1 MKGTSFMKVLMIN
14 HFPLAGSGSG
24 TYTRN
29 LAVQL
34 AKLGH
39 EVCIILPE
47 NTSDYEPVDNIR
59 LHPVF
64 FTPGE
69 IEHEDDG
76 ADGTL
81 EHPLPFNFPCFTS
94 HPRSIKNFG
103 ELTDRQL
110 EQYTQAFTKAI
121 EEEIQNNR
129 PDIIHG
135 QHVWI
140 LPSLAVGYDIPL
152 VLTAHGTD
160 LMGFDKWPEL
170 RHYAQKAMDACG
182 AVISISKDN
191 CTLIE
196 QCFPENKDKIVMMRN
211 GYDPTIFY
219 REKQNVEEIMA
230 SHGVSK
236 QEYEGKKIVSF
247 AGKLANFKGVDI
259 LLDAIKLY
267 EDKDPSTI
275 TLIVGDGD
283 ERDKLHKQA
292 EDLQLKSVRFFG
304 NVNQNELRK
313 IYNIAEVN
321 LVPSRRE
328 PFGLV
333 AIEAMACGAPVI
345 ATNQGGLP
353 DFVNESVGGL
363 VEPENAEDLANKIIE
378 VLNRAEE
385 KGETWKAEIAS
396 YAREHYA
403 QDKIIE
409 ELDNLYKKVI
419 G

>member
-1 MKGTSFMKVLMIN
+1 MKVLMIN

-29 LAVQL
+29 LAVHL
-34 AKLGH
+34 KELGH

-47 NTSDYEPVDNIR
+47 NTDEITEPEGVR

-64 FTPGE
+64 FTPGNE
-69 IEHEDDG
+69 VSEKAGSGRSMDD
-76 ADGTL
+76 
-81 EHPLPFNFPCFTS
+81 PLPFNFPCFTS
-94 HPRSIKNFG
+94 HPRSITTFADLDEEK
-103 ELTDRQL
+103 L
-110 EQYTQAFTKAI
+110 EMYTKAFREAI
-121 EEEIQNNR
+121 EEEIENWK
-129 PDIIHG
+129 PDIVHG

-140 LPSLAVGYDIPL
+140 LPSLAVGYGVPL

-160 LMGFDKWPEL
+160 LMGFDKWPDL
-170 RHYAQKAMDACG
+170 RPYAQKAMDACK

-191 CTLIE
+191 CLLIE
-196 QCFPENKDKIVMMRN
+196 ERFPENKDKIVMMRN

-219 REKQNVEEIMA
+219 PEPQDLDAVMARHNVAKED
-230 SHGVSK
+230 
-236 QEYEGKKIVSF
+236 YEGKKIVTF
-247 AGKLANFKGVDI
+247 AGKLANFKGVDV
-259 LLDAIKLY
+259 LLDAIKIN
-267 EDKDPSTI
+267 EEKKPETI

-292 EDLQLKSVRFFG
+292 KDLGLKTVRFFG
-304 NVNQNELRK
+304 NVAQQELRSV
-313 IYNIAEVN
+313 YNIADVN

-333 AIEAMACGAPVI
+333 AIEAMGCGAPVI

-363 VEPENAEDLANKIIE
+363 VEPEDPVDLANKILE
-378 VLNRAEE
+378 VLTRKDGEE
-385 KGETWKAEIAS
+385 RVQWKKQIAS
-396 YAREHYA
+396 YARNHYA

-409 ELDNLYKKVI
+409 ELDSLYKKAI
-419 G
+419 EK